1 MEILN
6 STFLGNTLR
15 IWGLSLL
22 VFVLVLIA
30 LFLLKR
36 FVFNRLMKLALRTRT
51 DLDDLIVSLPKH
63 TKSIFLVVLSMY
75 ISSLLLSMPVEVR
88 QVLRTLTIMAL
99 LLQLGF
105 WGVAVINFLV
115 SRYTRLQLEKDPT
128 EPIDL
133 RIFGLI
139 SKFVLWTLVGLLIL
153 DNIPGVQVT
162 SLIASLGIGGIAVAL
177 AVQNILG
184 DLFAS
189 LSITLDKPF
198 VVGDTIRV
206 GDMTGSVENIGLKST
221 RVRSV
226 DGQQLVFSNNDLLN
240 SRIENMKRMERRRVD
255 FTIGVKYDI
264 PYEKLEA
271 IPDMIREIV
280 TAHEDVTFDRA
291 HFSSYGDFAV
301 KFEAQYYMDTTDFQT
316 YMDTQQSIYLK
327 LFQKFESE
335 GIDFAY
341 PTQTIYLEK

>member
-1 MEILN
+1 
-6 STFLGNTLR
+6 
-15 IWGLSLL
+15 
-22 VFVLVLIA
+22 VLVLIA
-30 LFLLKR
+30 LFLLKW
-36 FVFNRLMKLALRTRT
+36 FSFNRLMKLALRTRT
-51 DLDDLIVSLPKH
+51 DLDDLIISLLKQTRSLFIVILSIYITSLVLSLPE
-63 TKSIFLVVLSMY
+63 
-75 ISSLLLSMPVEVR
+75 EVR
-88 QVLRTLTIMAL
+88 QPLRTFTIMAL
-99 LLQLGF
+99 LLQIGF
-105 WGVAVINFLV
+105 WGTTVINFLV
-115 SRYTRLQLEKDPT
+115 KRYTHLQMEKDPT
-128 EPIDL
+128 EHIDL
-133 RIFGLI
+133 RVFGLI
-139 SKFVLWTLVGLLIL
+139 SKVFLWTLVGLLIL

-177 AVQNILG
+177 AIQNILG

-240 SRIENMKRMERRRVD
+240 SRIENLKRMERRRIV
-255 FTIGVKYDI
+255 FTIGVTYGI
-264 PYEKLEA
+264 PYAKLVA
-271 IPDMIREIV
+271 IPGMIQDIV
-280 TAHEDVTFDRA
+280 IAHDYVTFDRA
-291 HFSSYGDFAV
+291 HFSNYGDFAIT
-301 KFEAQYYMDTTDFQT
+301 FEAQYYMDTADFQT

-327 LFQKFESE
+327 LYQKFEGE